1 MRLMKAYRFSV
12 VIEEDNDGFYAY
24 CPELE
29 GCYTQGETY
38 DEALRNIRDSVR
50 LHVEDRLSNGDPI
63 PSPTTVTLTSLEV
76 AV

>member
-1 MRLMKAYRFSV
+1 MKAYRFSV

-29 GCYTQGETY
+29 GCYTQGKTY
-38 DEALRNIRDSVR
+38 DEALRNIHDSVR
-50 LHVEDRLSNGDPI
+50 LHVEDRLGNGDPI